1 MSDLSI
7 TVAAYDDLAR
17 AQIDWDLLEV
27 AGDADSICIADAA
40 MLVRDR
46 GGRAQSIHRELHHTW
61 GEDAV
66 VEAAWRVLF
75 PPSVLGGAVAA
86 GLGGGMPHLDGNLV
100 RGDLEGLGDTAGA
113 SEVAIVVVT
122 DPASVTALPGLLFNA
137 IRLDTEAGGDADRVR
152 TLDAPGAPRAGRT
165 RT

>member
-1 MSDLSI
+1 MNAVVRCEATTGEGTAMSDLSI

-27 AGDADSICIADAA
+27 AGDADSI
-40 MLVRDR
+40 
-46 GGRAQSIHRELHHTW
+46 
-61 GEDAV
+61 
-66 VEAAWRVLF
+66 
-75 PPSVLGGAVAA
+75 
-86 GLGGGMPHLDGNLV
+86 
-100 RGDLEGLGDTAGA
+100 LEGLGDAAGTD
-113 SEVAIVVVT
+113 EVAIVVVT

-137 IRLDTEAGGDADRVR
+137 IRLDTKAGGDADHAPG

>member
-1 MSDLSI
+1 MNAVVRCEATTGEGTAMSDLSI

-46 GGRAQSIHRELHHTW
+46 GGRAQSIHRQLHH
-61 GEDAV
+61 
-66 VEAAWRVLF
+66 
-75 PPSVLGGAVAA
+75 
-86 GLGGGMPHLDGNLV
+86 MPHVDGNLV
-100 RGDLEGLGDTAGA
+100 RGDLEGLGDAAGTD
-113 SEVAIVVVT
+113 EVAIVVVT

-137 IRLDTEAGGDADRVR
+137 IRLDTKAGGDSDRVR